1 MRFVRQNL
9 FYNLSATTIHMAIKR
24 PKVVK
29 KKFNLINNYVA
40 FVENIVPGA
49 EAAFHIFQ
57 LKTSVG

>member
-1 MRFVRQNL
+1 
-9 FYNLSATTIHMAIKR
+9 MAIKR